1 MPFRL
6 SEQERALV
14 LAWRAFTAYGNERDE
29 AHKLLEDPADAD
41 GEDVWVEVARDGSGT
56 VKVDPADPNAPTFAA
71 VTWWELGDAAGKI
84 GAASGVIAARR
95 AKFHEA
101 AKQRRRA
108 KR

>member
-41 GEDVWVEVARDGSGT
+41 GEEVWIEVLRDGSGF
-56 VKVDPADPNAPTFAA
+56 VRVDPADPNDPTFIA
-71 VTWWELGDAAGKI
+71 VRWNDLPEAREKI
-84 GAASGVIAARR
+84 AAASGVIAARR
-95 AKFHEA
+95 AKFHET
-101 AKQRRRA
+101 AKQRRA

>member
-41 GEDVWVEVARDGSGT
+41 GEIV
-56 VKVDPADPNAPTFAA
+56 
-71 VTWWELGDAAGKI
+71 
-84 GAASGVIAARR
+84 
-95 AKFHEA
+95 
-101 AKQRRRA
+101 
-108 KR
+108 